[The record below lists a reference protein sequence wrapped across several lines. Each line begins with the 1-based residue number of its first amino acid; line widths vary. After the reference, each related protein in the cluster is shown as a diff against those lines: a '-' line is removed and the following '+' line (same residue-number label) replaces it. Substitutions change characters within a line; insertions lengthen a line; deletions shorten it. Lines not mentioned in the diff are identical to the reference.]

1 MKFCAGWFDGEIWLN
16 QTQDGTSFGVYEISA
31 KNNNVPTKS
40 RMRAKTSLQALCLS
54 VRATASDS
62 NSMPASFNLVVAG
75 LVRPDRMAFD
85 TNALQLGA
93 LSFLHPAPET
103 DNCASAVW
111 VFSSAKASFL
121 FCSACCCF
129 AYPAKSIRSVRCRKY
144 SGNSPIQQRESGP
157 TKAKSSLKNRH
168 PRRARP
174 KLFRTEIG

>member
-40 RMRAKTSLQALCLS
+40 RTRAKTSLQALCLS
-54 VRATASDS
+54 VRPTASDS
-62 NSMPASFNLVVAG
+62 NSMLASFNLVVAA
-75 LVRPDRMAFD
+75 LVRQNGWRLAQHP
-85 TNALQLGA
+85 TTPA

-111 VFSSAKASFL
+111 VFSSAKASLL
-121 FCSACCCF
+121 FCSACWSF

-157 TKAKSSLKNRH
+157 KKAKRSLKNRH
-168 PRRARP
+168 PRRDR
-174 KLFRTEIG
+174 KSVV